1 MSIEAVNPSVNYQPV
16 KQNKKGGGGKAIAS
30 AFIPGLGQFCDGRAK
45 AGALYLGGVTA
56 ASLGGRMLSASYL
69 NNLIQTTEKTG
80 EALVKSGGRGKLYG
94 AITLGIAATSLYIAN
109 IVDAYKGGKQKA
121 EA

>member
-1 MSIEAVNPSVNYQPV
+1 
-16 KQNKKGGGGKAIAS
+16 
-30 AFIPGLGQFCDGRAK
+30 
-45 AGALYLGGVTA
+45 
-56 ASLGGRMLSASYL
+56 MLSASYL

-94 AITLGIAATSLYIAN
+94 AIALGIAATGLYIAN